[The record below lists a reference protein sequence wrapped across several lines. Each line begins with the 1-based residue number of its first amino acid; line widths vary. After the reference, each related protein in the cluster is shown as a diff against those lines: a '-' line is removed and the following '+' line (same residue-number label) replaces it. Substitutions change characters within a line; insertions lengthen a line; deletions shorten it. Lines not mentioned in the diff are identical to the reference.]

1 MANALNFNL
10 QFFSN
15 ISSTFDEINKNIK
28 KTTENVNGI
37 DASFSKFIALEGIVT
52 GLGNMKS
59 AIEGVVTPGANL
71 NHNMMELSA
80 ITGVTGD
87 KLKEIE
93 GYARNT
99 AKSFGIDAS
108 QQVESYKLILSK
120 LGPEIAQNSQ
130 ALKAMGDSV
139 AMTSKLMGGDAT
151 QATEVLTTAM
161 NQYGVDLSDPIQASK
176 EMANM
181 MNIMTA
187 GAKVGSAELP
197 QIKQGLEQ
205 VGMVAKDAKVSFS
218 ETNAALQVLDK
229 AGKQGAEG
237 GVALRNFLSTIGE
250 GRFMAKQSREALEQ
264 YGISVDMLSDKN
276 LTLKQRLDLLK
287 PIMNDSALVSQ
298 VFGKENKAAAI
309 ALMNGAETI
318 ETYNKAI
325 QNTNTAQEQSNII
338 MDSYQERMAKIKAK
352 FDDLKISMFNIAEP
366 FLPFAQGAIDS
377 GIALGQMAQSGLAVS
392 STFSKIKEWSS
403 AISFAPIITSFT
415 SMWATLTATTATGA
429 TGISAIIANIPIIGW
444 IAVAIAA
451 IAALGYYLY
460 NNSRKFNEII
470 GGIWAVTKMLFTGLW
485 EFIKGFFTFLYDGF
499 MMYIKVVQW
508 VASTIFNAFKF
519 AFEKIRS
526 VAVWLWNGFKSIFGG
541 VAGLVSQYIIAPI
554 STAFDWIMGK
564 VNAVLG
570 WFKKMVKPL
579 TDTFSAGA
587 KAGGEAYDKRK
598 NPKNDDPITPTNG
611 SSVPGLN
618 FAPKSAGSIA
628 QDTIAKGKAD
638 SVTKGSSE
646 NSRPN
651 NMNINVNK
659 LVETLTIQTTN
670 MGEGKEQLKAIVTET
685 LLTLLNDANLLK

>member
-1 MANALNFNL
+1 MSNALNFNL

-28 KTTENVNGI
+28 KTTENVNGL

-377 GIALGQMAQSGLAVS
+377 GIALGGMAQSGLAVS
-392 STFSKIKEWSS
+392 TAFSKIKEWSS

-499 MMYIKVVQW
+499 MLHIKVVQW

-638 SVTKGSSE
+638 SGTKGSSE